1 MKKILLIIAILLITT
16 VPSSIQAQSVD
27 ELRAQ
32 SNQKTKELQANQKA
46 AEQKAQEAT
55 RLKDESARLAA
66 LISGAESALEQTN
79 LKVRTTEAEITNL
92 QNQIEEKNK
101 ELKVQKENL
110 FETMK
115 VMYETGGDQSTL
127 EIVASSN
134 TLSDLIDRSQ
144 YLESVRE
151 NVNKTVNSI
160 QKIKADLETNKAE
173 QEKKHSDLNELQS
186 QQEAQSR
193 SLTSQKAEKD
203 RLTSSAQSS
212 QAAFEAKVAEAK
224 DSLNKLNAQI
234 SSLMG
239 NGNRVSYGYANQG
252 DVIGYEGSTGFSTG
266 PHLHFEVRNNGS
278 AVNPRNYLGG
288 QLAWPMDGYRIT
300 QEFGPADWTPYYSF
314 HTGIDLASSYGT
326 PIHAAASGNIIL
338 HQYYGGYGNCIII
351 DHGDGLWTLYGHMID

>member
-1 MKKILLIIAILLITT
+1 MKKILLIIAILLIVT
-16 VPSSIQAQSVD
+16 VPNSIQAQNVD

-46 AEQKAQEAT
+46 AEQKAQEAA
-55 RLKDESARLAA
+55 RLKDESARLSA
-66 LISGAESALEQTN
+66 LISGAESALEQTS
-79 LKVRTTEAEITNL
+79 LKVRTTENEITNL

-101 ELKVQKENL
+101 ELKVQKQNL

-115 VMYETGGDQSTL
+115 VMYETGGDQSMIEVVT
-127 EIVASSN
+127 SSN

-144 YLESVRE
+144 YLESIRE
-151 NVNKTVNSI
+151 NINNTVNSI
-160 QKIKADLETNKAE
+160 QKIKADLETNKTE
-173 QEKKHSDLNELQS
+173 QEKKRSDLSELQS

-193 SLTSQKAEKD
+193 NLTSQKAEKD
-203 RLTSSAQSS
+203 RLTSSAQNS

-239 NGNRVSYGYANQG
+239 NGNRVSYGYVNQG

-278 AVNPRNYLGG
+278 AVNPRSYLDG
-288 QLAWPMDGYRIT
+288 QLAWPMSGYRIT
-300 QEFGPADWTPYYSF
+300 QEFGPADWTSYYSF

-326 PIHAAASGNIIL
+326 PIRAAASGNIIL

-351 DHGDGLWTLYGHMID
+351 DHGNGLWTLYGHMID